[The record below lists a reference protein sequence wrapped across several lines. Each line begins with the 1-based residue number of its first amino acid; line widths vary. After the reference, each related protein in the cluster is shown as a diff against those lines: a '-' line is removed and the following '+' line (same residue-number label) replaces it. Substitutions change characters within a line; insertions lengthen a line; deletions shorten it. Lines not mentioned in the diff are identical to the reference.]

1 MLLKECKADCVYQI
15 EGECRFPG
23 TCYTYKKT
31 EKEDK
36 KEEIHHASH
45 YQLEGLGIE
54 VMDVIKSVL
63 TPEEYRGFLKG
74 NILKYSLR
82 AGKKTDDE
90 MKDLKKCSEYINY
103 LSKVSEVL

>member
-1 MLLKECKADCVYQI
+1 MKKCEKDCMYQVD
-15 EGECRFPG
+15 GECALTGSCLNF
-23 TCYTYKKT
+23 
-31 EKEDK
+31 EK

>member
-1 MLLKECKADCVYQI
+1 MKKCTKNCFYQVD
-15 EGECRFPG
+15 GECFAF
-23 TCYTYKKT
+23 KET
-31 EKEDK
+31 EKIEIRGEKK

-74 NILKYSLR
+74 NVLKYSLR

-90 MKDLKKCSEYINY
+90 MKDLKKCTEYINY